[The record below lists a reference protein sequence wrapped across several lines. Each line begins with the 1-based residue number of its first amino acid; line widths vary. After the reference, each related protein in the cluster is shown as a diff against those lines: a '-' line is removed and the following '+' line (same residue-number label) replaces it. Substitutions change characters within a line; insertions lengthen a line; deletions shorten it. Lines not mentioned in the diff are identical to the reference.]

1 MPQPN
6 ALVSISV
13 DESEVRE
20 MLKQKIADLV
30 KEVDTEY
37 VFWDTAEL
45 KRRTCMSW
53 NTIQEAFFHD
63 PRFVKRKVGS
73 KWYFP
78 ARETRA
84 FLEQWLRE
92 QPF

>member
-1 MPQPN
+1 MM
-6 ALVSISV
+6 VSVQI
-13 DESEVRE
+13 DESEVRQICQ
-20 MLKQKIADLV
+20 QKIAELLKDYDA
-30 KEVDTEY
+30 EH

-45 KRRTCMSW
+45 RRRTCMSW
-53 NTIQEAFFHD
+53 NTIQETFFFD
-63 PRFVKRKVGS
+63 PRFPKQKVGG

-92 QPF
+92 QPGGR

>member
-1 MPQPN
+1 MLNVQ
-6 ALVSISV
+6 I
-13 DESEVRE
+13 DHEEVRQLYLEKLEEKIKE
-20 MLKQKIADLV
+20 M
-30 KEVDTEY
+30 DTEL

-53 NTIQEAFFHD
+53 NFIQDQFFFD
-63 PRFVKRKVGS
+63 QRFPKHKVGG

-84 FLEQWLRE
+84 FLETWLHE
-92 QPF
+92 QRGN